1 MSTWYL
7 KVRGLINLC
16 LYILYI
22 KYSLYIL
29 WFFFYIKVTIIQTY
43 KNVEKDTIEAQ
54 YKFPIHEA
62 AAVCEFEAEID
73 GQRKVKGI
81 VKEAKEA
88 AKEYTDALQVNYFVN
103 CDIFGINLTWYF
115 YFFI

>member
-1 MSTWYL
+1 M
-7 KVRGLINLC
+7 LIYA
-16 LYILYI
+16 LYWLIFIIFL
-22 KYSLYIL
+22 
-29 WFFFYIKVTIIQTY
+29 FFCIKVTIIQTY

-88 AKEYTDALQVNYFVN
+88 AKEYTEAIQVN
-103 CDIFGINLTWYF
+103 
-115 YFFI
+115 